1 MSNQLCERD
10 GSYARRGSKET
21 VFTMNKPLTL
31 EQQVWVDNTLGHM
44 TIEDC
49 VGHLLMP
56 EDRGYSA
63 ADWRGLLGDVPL
75 GCVFMSDR
83 DRATLL
89 GNIDALQAH
98 SRIPVVVAA
107 DMEAGVG
114 GGTAF
119 PYAMAFGAAGDPALL
134 LAKARATARE
144 ARALGVH
151 WVFQPVADILCQ
163 FQNPETSLRAFGDK
177 PARVRALVA
186 AQVRGLQE
194 GGLLAA
200 TAKHFPGAGADDRD
214 QHLCT
219 SLNPFAMGKWRR
231 TYGSVWRGAI
241 DAGVMAVMTGHVALP
256 DYEGLN
262 DRPSAALPATLSLRV
277 QSDLLRGELGFTG
290 VIVSD
295 AAPMVGMASRVRAEE
310 QALQFILAG
319 GDVYLFAD
327 PRRDFAR
334 LMQAVRDG
342 RLTEARVRA
351 SARRVLELK
360 ARVGLFRSLRAAEVT
375 APEAAAHA
383 ELARQAAERSV
394 TLWKNDGLLP
404 VSLPAGARVLT
415 VTVRWE
421 HAPET
426 RCPELTVVDEELRRR
441 GFVVDHLL
449 NPDHS
454 VLLDAVGRYDLVCVN
469 VVQMPHAPIG
479 SSRMI
484 GAMAMTWW
492 RGFWAE
498 RRHVVFTAFG
508 SPFVVYEAPQW
519 PNAVL
524 TYGACGAC
532 QCAAVKVWL
541 GELDPRG
548 VLPVKLPRF

>member
-1 MSNQLCERD
+1 MR
-10 GSYARRGSKET
+10 
-21 VFTMNKPLTL
+21 KPLTV

-44 TIEDC
+44 TIEEC

-63 ADWRGLLGDVPL
+63 ADWAELVREVPL
-75 GCVFMSDR
+75 GGAFLSDR
-83 DRATLL
+83 DRPAML
-89 GNIDALQAH
+89 GKIDAVQAH

-107 DMEAGVG
+107 DMETGVG

-119 PYAMAFGAAGDPALL
+119 PCAMAFGAADDAGLL
-134 LAKARATARE
+134 LAKARAMARE
-144 ARALGVH
+144 ARALGVQ
-151 WVFQPVADILCQ
+151 WVFQPVADLLYQ
-163 FQNPETSLRAFGDK
+163 FQNPETGPRAFGDR

-186 AQVRGLQE
+186 AQVRGLQDE
-194 GGLLAA
+194 GLLAA

-214 QHLCT
+214 PHLCT

-231 TYGSVWRGAI
+231 TYGSVWRSAI
-241 DAGVMAVMTGHVALP
+241 DAGVMSVMTGHVALP
-256 DYEGLN
+256 DYEGLS
-262 DRPSAALPATLSLRV
+262 DRPSCALPATLSLRV
-277 QSDLLRGELGFTG
+277 QADLLRGELGFAG

-295 AAPMVGMASRVRAEE
+295 AAVMAGMASRVRAEDL
-310 QALQFILAG
+310 ALRFILAG
-319 GDVYLFAD
+319 GDVLLFAD

-342 RLTEARVRA
+342 RLTEPRVRD

-360 ARVGLFRSLRAAEVT
+360 ARVGLFRGLRAADVT
-375 APEAAAHA
+375 ATEAQAHE

-394 TLWKNDGLLP
+394 TLWKNDGLVP
-404 VSLPAGARVLT
+404 VRLAAGARVLT

-421 HAPET
+421 HAAEYQ
-426 RCPELTVVDEELRRR
+426 CPELAVVDEELRCR
-441 GFVVDHLL
+441 GFVVEHLL
-449 NPDHS
+449 NPGHAA
-454 VLLDAVGRYDLVCVN
+454 LIEAVDRYDLVCVN
-469 VVQMPHAPIG
+469 VVQMPHAPMG

-484 GAMAMTWW
+484 GNMAMTWW

-498 RRHVVFTAFG
+498 RRHVLFTAFG

-524 TYGACGAC
+524 TYGACAAC
-532 QCAAVKVWL
+532 QRAAVKVWL
-541 GELDPRG
+541 GELEPRG
-548 VLPVKLPRF
+548 TLPVKLPRF

>member
-1 MSNQLCERD
+1 MQ
-10 GSYARRGSKET
+10 
-21 VFTMNKPLTL
+21 KPLTL

-44 TIEDC
+44 TLEEC

-63 ADWRGLLGDVPL
+63 TDWVDILRDVPL
-75 GCVFMSDR
+75 GCVFMNDQDR
-83 DRATLL
+83 PALL
-89 GNIDALQAH
+89 RNIDAVQAH
-98 SRIPVVVAA
+98 SRVPVVVAA

-119 PYAMAFGAAGDPALL
+119 PYAMAFGAAGDAALVQ
-134 LAKARATARE
+134 ARSHAMARE

-151 WVFQPVADILCQ
+151 WVFQPVADLLYQ

-186 AQVRGLQE
+186 AQIRGLQE
-194 GGLLAA
+194 DGLLAA

-219 SLNPFAMGKWRR
+219 TLNPLAMGKWRR

-241 DAGVMAVMTGHVALP
+241 DAGVMSVMTGHIALP
-256 DYEGLN
+256 DYEGLSEH
-262 DRPSAALPATLSLRV
+262 PSDAMPATLSPRL
-277 QSDLLRGELGFTG
+277 QIDLLRGELGFGG

-295 AAPMVGMASRVRAEE
+295 AAVMTGMASRVRSEE
-310 QALQFILAG
+310 LALRFILAG
-319 GDVYLFAD
+319 GDVLLFAN
-327 PRRDFAR
+327 PRQEFAR

-342 RLTEARVRA
+342 RLTEARVRE

-360 ARVGLFRSLRAAEVT
+360 ARVGLFRALRAAEVT
-375 APEAAAHA
+375 ASEADAHA
-383 ELARQAAERSV
+383 EVARQVAERGV

-404 VSLPAGARVLT
+404 VRLPAGARVLT

-421 HAPET
+421 HAPES
-426 RCPELTVVDEELRRR
+426 RCQELPLVDEELRRR
-441 GFVVDHLL
+441 GFTVEHLL
-449 NPDHS
+449 NPSHTA
-454 VLLDAVGRYDLVCVN
+454 LIDAVDQYDLVCVN
-469 VVQMPHAPIG
+469 VMQMPHAPIG
-479 SSRMI
+479 SNRMI

-524 TYGACGAC
+524 TYGACAAC
-532 QCAAVKVWL
+532 QRAAVKVWL
-541 GELDPRG
+541 GEIEPSG